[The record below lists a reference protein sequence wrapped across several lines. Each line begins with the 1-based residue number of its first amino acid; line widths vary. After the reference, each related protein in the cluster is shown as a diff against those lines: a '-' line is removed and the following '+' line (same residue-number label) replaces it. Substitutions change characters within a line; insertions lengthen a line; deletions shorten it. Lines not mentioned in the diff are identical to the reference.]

1 LADVVAD
8 QLLNSARRFSAYCP
22 AASRRTTK

>member
-1 LADVVAD
+1 VVAD

-22 AASRRTTK
+22 AASRRTRK